1 MFEPKHI
8 RAILRDAGLRKV
20 LLSNKSVPLEKY
32 HKYDQQTLEVQDEI
46 VETIDNVLQAF
57 APFQLYYSSPVEQL
71 PDDAWI
77 YGTKGVYVV
86 NNQDGNVLFTR
97 KIDAIR
103 YANKLSK
110 VSWETA
116 ED

>member
-8 RAILRDAGLRKV
+8 RAIMRDAALREV
-20 LLSNKSVPLEKY
+20 LLRNKSIPLEKY
-32 HKYDQQTLEVQDEI
+32 QKFDQQTPEVQDEI
-46 VETIDNVLQAF
+46 VEAIDNVMQAF

-86 NNQDGNVLFTR
+86 NNQDGNVSFTR
-97 KIDAIR
+97 KIDAMR

-110 VSWETA
+110 ISWETA